1 MDTVAQGD
9 LYAGMGFHI
18 GGQWRGTGG
27 AGSRTVI
34 DPATELPNGEIP
46 LASAADLT
54 AAVDAASE
62 AFKTWRRVGPWER
75 SRLLHACA
83 AKVREHADKIAR
95 MMTRESGK
103 PLAEAK
109 GEVMGAA
116 EYFEWYAEE
125 AKRIYGFTV
134 EGRTPDSRLQVS
146 YQPVGP
152 VAAFTPWNFPAVLPA
167 RKIAPAL
174 AAGCTVV
181 IKPAEETPGTCMLI
195 LACIIEAGVPP
206 GVVNLVLGDPAFV
219 SSTLIADPRIRK
231 ISFTGSVAVGK
242 SLVKLAA
249 DDLKRVSMELG
260 GHAPVIVFEDAD
272 PVQAADMAVR
282 AKFRNAG
289 QVCVSPT
296 RFFIHEKI
304 FDAFAEKFVSVAK
317 SLKIGNGLEP
327 GIEMGPLANRRRVD
341 SASALVAD
349 AVSKGAKVLTGG
361 APIAEMNRGF
371 FFQPTVLAH
380 VPDEARIMREEPF
393 GPLAPLNT
401 FTDRDAVVARANS
414 LPVGLAAYIFTRNL
428 KTAQEVAEQL
438 ETGMVGVNEMALGT
452 AELPFGGVKWSG
464 MGREGGPL
472 GIKDYLEPHA
482 MKFRML

>member
-1 MDTVAQGD
+1 MDTVSGD
-9 LYAGMGFHI
+9 LYAGMGLYI
-18 GGQWRGTGG
+18 GGAWRASGG
-27 AGSRTVI
+27 AGRRSVI
-34 DPATELPNGEIP
+34 DPATELSNGEVP
-46 LASAADLT
+46 LASADDLS
-54 AAVDAASE
+54 AAVDAASD
-62 AFKTWRRVGPWER
+62 AFKTWRKVGPWER
-75 SRLLHACA
+75 SRLLHAAA
-83 AKVREHADKIAR
+83 AKVRANADAIAR
-95 MMTRESGK
+95 MMTREVGK

-195 LACIIEAGVPP
+195 VQALVEAGIPA

-219 SSTLIADPRIRK
+219 SSTLISDPRIRK

-242 SLVKLAA
+242 SLIKLAA

-272 PVQAADMAVR
+272 PVQAAELSVR

-296 RFFIHEKI
+296 RFFVHERV
-304 FDAFAEKFVSVAK
+304 FDAFAERFVAVAK
-317 SLKIGNGLEP
+317 SLKVGNGLEP
-327 GIEMGPLANRRRVD
+327 ATEMGPLANRRRFD
-341 SASALVAD
+341 AAQEMVAD
-349 AVSKGAKVLTGG
+349 AISKGAELLCGG
-361 APIAEMNRGF
+361 APVAGTNRGF
-371 FFQPTVLAH
+371 FFQPTVLKN
-380 VPDEARIMREEPF
+380 VPDDARMMHEEPF
-393 GPLAPLNT
+393 GPLAPLNS
-401 FTDRDAVVARANS
+401 FSDREAVIARANS
-414 LPVGLAAYIFTRNL
+414 LPVGLASYIFTRDMR
-428 KTAQEVAEQL
+428 TGQEVAERL
-438 ETGMVGVNEMALGT
+438 ETGMVGINEMALGT

-472 GIKDYLEPHA
+472 GIKDYVEPHA
-482 MKFRML
+482 MKFKLV

>member
-1 MDTVAQGD
+1 
-9 LYAGMGFHI
+9 
-18 GGQWRGTGG
+18 
-27 AGSRTVI
+27 
-34 DPATELPNGEIP
+34 
-46 LASAADLT
+46 
-54 AAVDAASE
+54 
-62 AFKTWRRVGPWER
+62 
-75 SRLLHACA
+75 
-83 AKVREHADKIAR
+83 
-95 MMTRESGK
+95 
-103 PLAEAK
+103 
-109 GEVMGAA
+109 
-116 EYFEWYAEE
+116 
-125 AKRIYGFTV
+125 
-134 EGRTPDSRLQVS
+134 
-146 YQPVGP
+146 
-152 VAAFTPWNFPAVLPA
+152 
-167 RKIAPAL
+167 
-174 AAGCTVV
+174 
-181 IKPAEETPGTCMLI
+181 
-195 LACIIEAGVPP
+195 
-206 GVVNLVLGDPAFV
+206 
-219 SSTLIADPRIRK
+219 
-231 ISFTGSVAVGK
+231 
-242 SLVKLAA
+242 
-249 DDLKRVSMELG
+249 
-260 GHAPVIVFEDAD
+260 VIVFEDAD

-393 GPLAPLNT
+393 GPLAPLNS

>member
-1 MDTVAQGD
+1 MDTVATGD
-9 LYAGMGFHI
+9 LYAGMGLHI
-18 GGQWRGTGG
+18 GGQWRAAGG
-27 AGSRTVI
+27 GGRRTVI
-34 DPATELPNGEIP
+34 DPATEQSNGEIP
-46 LASAADLT
+46 LASADDLT
-54 AAVDAASE
+54 AAVDAAHA
-62 AFKTWRRVGPWER
+62 AFRTWRKVGPWER

-83 AKVREHADKIAR
+83 AKVRERADTIAR
-95 MMTRESGK
+95 MMTREVGK

-134 EGRTPDSRLQVS
+134 EGRTPDVRLQVS

-181 IKPAEETPGTCMLI
+181 LKPAEETPGTAMLI
-195 LACIIEAGVPP
+195 VACMVEAGVPA

-272 PVQAADMAVR
+272 PAQAAEMSVR

-296 RFFIHEKI
+296 RFFVHEKV
-304 FDAFAEKFVSVAK
+304 FDAFAEKFVAVTK
-317 SLKIGNGLEP
+317 SLKVGNGLEP
-327 GIEMGPLANRRRVD
+327 GIEMGPLANRRRLD
-341 SASALVAD
+341 AASALVAD

-361 APIAEMNRGF
+361 APMAEMNRGF
-371 FFQPTVLAH
+371 FFQPTVLSG
-380 VPDEARIMREEPF
+380 VPDEARIMHEEPF
-393 GPLAPLNT
+393 GPIAPLNS
-401 FTDRDAVVARANS
+401 FSDREAVIARANA
-414 LPVGLAAYIFTRNL
+414 LPVGLASYIFTRDM
-428 KTAQEVAEQL
+428 KTGQEVAERL
-438 ETGMVGVNEMALGT
+438 ETGMVGINEMALGT

-482 MKFRML
+482 MKFRMM

>member
-1 MDTVAQGD
+1 MDTVAGD
-9 LYAGMGFHI
+9 LYAGMGLHI
-18 GGQWRGTGG
+18 GGQWRASGG
-27 AGSRTVI
+27 GGRRTVI
-34 DPATELPNGEIP
+34 DPASELSNGEIP

-54 AAVDAASE
+54 AAVDAAAE
-62 AFKTWRRVGPWER
+62 AYRSWRKVGPWER
-75 SRLLHACA
+75 SRLLHAVA
-83 AKVREHADKIAR
+83 ARIRANADAIAR
-95 MMTRESGK
+95 MMTREVGK

-109 GEVMGAA
+109 GETLSAA

-134 EGRTPDSRLQVS
+134 EGRTPDSRLQVA

-195 LACIIEAGVPP
+195 LAALIEAGIPP
-206 GVVNLVLGDPAFV
+206 GVVNLVLGEPAFV
-219 SSTLIADPRIRK
+219 SSTLIADQRIRK

-242 SLVKLAA
+242 SLMKLAA

-260 GHAPVIVFEDAD
+260 GHAPVLVFADAD
-272 PVQAADMAVR
+272 PVQAAEMSAR

-296 RFFIHEKI
+296 RFYVHEKV
-304 FDAFAEKFVSVAK
+304 FDAFSEKFVAVAK
-317 SLKIGNGLEP
+317 SLKVGPGLEP
-327 GIEMGPLANRRRVD
+327 GVEMGPLANRRRFD
-341 SASALVAD
+341 AAQALVAD
-349 AVSKGAKVLTGG
+349 AVAKGARVLTGG
-361 APIAEMNRGF
+361 APVAGQNRGF
-371 FFQPTVLAH
+371 FFQPTVLAD
-380 VPDEARIMREEPF
+380 VPDTARVMTEEPF
-393 GPLAPLNT
+393 CPIAAMTT
-401 FTDRDAVVARANS
+401 FNDTEAVIARANG
-414 LPVGLAAYIFTRNL
+414 LPVGLAAYMFTRDM
-428 KTAQEVAEQL
+428 KTAQDVAERI
-438 ETGMVGVNEMALGT
+438 ETGMVGINELALGT

-464 MGREGGPL
+464 LGREGGPL

-482 MKFRML
+482 MKFRLV

>member
-1 MDTVAQGD
+1 MDTVSGD
-9 LYAGMGFHI
+9 LYAGMGLHI
-18 GGQWRGTGG
+18 GGQWRASGG
-27 AGSRTVI
+27 AGRRTVI
-34 DPATELPNGEIP
+34 DPATELSNGEIP
-46 LASAADLT
+46 LASADDLT
-54 AAVDAASE
+54 AAVDAA
-62 AFKTWRRVGPWER
+62 ADAYRTWRKVGPWER
-75 SRLLHACA
+75 SRLLHAAA
-83 AKVREHADKIAR
+83 AKIRANADAIAR
-95 MMTRESGK
+95 MMTREVGK

-109 GEVMGAA
+109 GETLGAA

-125 AKRIYGFTV
+125 AKRIFGFTV
-134 EGRTPDSRLQVS
+134 EGRMPDSRLQVS

-195 LACIIEAGVPP
+195 LAALIEAGIPP

-242 SLVKLAA
+242 SLMKLAA

-260 GHAPVIVFEDAD
+260 GHAPVLVFDDAD
-272 PVQAADMAVR
+272 AAQAAEISAR

-296 RFFIHEKI
+296 RFYIHEKV
-304 FDAFAEKFVSVAK
+304 FDSFAEKFVAVAK

-327 GIEMGPLANRRRVD
+327 GVEMGPLANRRRFD
-341 SASALVAD
+341 AAQALVAD
-349 AVSKGAKVLTGG
+349 AVAKGAKVLAGG
-361 APIAEMNRGF
+361 APVADQNRGF
-371 FFQPTVLAH
+371 FYQPTVLAN
-380 VPDEARIMREEPF
+380 VPDEARVMTEEPF
-393 GPLAPLNT
+393 CPIAPLST
-401 FTDRDAVVARANS
+401 FSDTESAIARANS
-414 LPVGLAAYIFTRNL
+414 LPVGLAGYIFTRNL
-428 KTAQEVAEQL
+428 KTAQDVAERI
-438 ETGMVGVNEMALGT
+438 ETGMVGINDAALGI

-464 MGREGGPL
+464 VGREGGPL

-482 MKFRML
+482 MKFKLV